1 MRNPRI
7 FAGNK
12 VLVRQDAPSED
23 LTRRSPSEQSA
34 PGPQWMA
41 AEGTALSSIAVL
53 EPGTSDAMDEHPPK
67 SPSDD
72 EELARHPTV
81 FSPDVLRDQVVVIS
95 GGAGGIGRAI
105 AWLFA
110 RLGAHVVIVGRS
122 AERLN
127 ALVAHLTERKLKA
140 SSHVADIRQP
150 DAVSAL
156 FDAVWSAHGRLD
168 NVVNSAGGQFP
179 QSAIDFS
186 VKGWNAVIDTN
197 LNGTWYMMQAAA
209 QRWRDRNCGGSI
221 INVVVVTT
229 HGLYGIAHSI
239 AARSGVIGLSRAV
252 AVEWAPLN
260 IRVNCVAPGAIETEG
275 WNVYSSEARATYPRS
290 NPMMRAGSPWDIA
303 EACVYLA
310 APSGKFI
317 TGETLTVDGGG
328 QLWGETWT
336 IAKPDYFRE
345 R

>member
-1 MRNPRI
+1 MTDDQATGRP
-7 FAGNK
+7 A
-12 VLVRQDAPSED
+12 
-23 LTRRSPSEQSA
+23 T
-34 PGPQWMA
+34 PG
-41 AEGTALSSIAVL
+41 L
-53 EPGTSDAMDEHPPK
+53 
-67 SPSDD
+67 SDD
-72 EELARHPTV
+72 ELAIHPTV
-81 FSPDVLRDQVVVIS
+81 FAAAALKDQVVVVS

-110 RLGAHVVIVGRS
+110 RLGAHVAVVGRDR
-122 AERLN
+122 EKLD
-127 ALVAHLTERKLKA
+127 ALVAELASRELKA
-140 SSHVADIRQP
+140 SAYTADIREP

-156 FDAVWSAHGRLD
+156 FDTVWTAQGRIDGL
-168 NVVNSAGGQFP
+168 VNSAGGQFP
-179 QSAIDFS
+179 QAAIDFS
-186 VKGWNAVIDTN
+186 IKGWNAVIDTN

-209 QRWRDRNCGGSI
+209 QRWRDRKHPGSI
-221 INVVVVTT
+221 VNIVVVTT

-239 AARSGVIGLSRAV
+239 AARAGVIGLSRAV

-275 WNVYSSEARATYPRS
+275 WKVYTPQARAAYPRS

-310 APSGKFI
+310 APSGRFV

-336 IAKPDYFRE
+336 TGKPEYFGGGS
-345 R
+345 

>member
-1 MRNPRI
+1 MD
-7 FAGNK
+7 GQQQ
-12 VLVRQDAPSED
+12 VRF
-23 LTRRSPSEQSA
+23 T
-34 PGPQWMA
+34 
-41 AEGTALSSIAVL
+41 
-53 EPGTSDAMDEHPPK
+53 
-67 SPSDD
+67 DD
-72 EELARHPTV
+72 ELARHPTV
-81 FSPDVLRDQVVVIS
+81 YAADALKDQVVLIS

-110 RLGAHVVIVGRS
+110 RLGAHVALAGRDK
-122 AERLN
+122 ARLD
-127 ALVAHLTERKLKA
+127 ALVANLAARNLKA
-140 SSHVADIRQP
+140 SAHAADIRDP
-150 DAVSAL
+150 DAVNAL

-168 NVVNSAGGQFP
+168 GLVNSAGGQFP
-179 QSAIDFS
+179 QAAIDFS

-209 QRWRDRNCGGSI
+209 RRWRDRKHPGSI
-221 INVVVVTT
+221 VNIVVVTT

-275 WNVYSSEARATYPRS
+275 WKVYAEEARATYPRS
-290 NPMMRAGSPWDIA
+290 NPMMRTGSPFDIA

-310 APSGKFI
+310 GPSGKFV

-336 IAKPDYFRE
+336 TGKPDYFRD
-345 R
+345 